1 MTDGCP
7 MDEVVPGQATAR
19 CFLPPLGGS
28 SAERLGRWR
37 AGPIQMHG
45 GCITDGAFLLDFEKL
60 RTIGEVLRVWKDGGR
75 WQGKL
80 ETIFLWSNDLINI
93 EIRRKVWPL

>member
-1 MTDGCP
+1 
-7 MDEVVPGQATAR
+7 
-19 CFLPPLGGS
+19 
-28 SAERLGRWR
+28 
-37 AGPIQMHG
+37 MHG
-45 GCITDGAFLLDFEKL
+45 GCVTDGAFLLDFEKL

-93 EIRRKVWPL
+93 EIHRKVWPL